1 MSQPVVTSHQISMT
15 EWLAA
20 IGQAEESNAFREE
33 DNRKAKRLEILF
45 QIMGVPYERPEKLSA
60 RDLSDL
66 APNFKS
72 ILDERGQELCAIRLV
87 PKKPELPKLRQRG
100 LTIQDCYENWFLK
113 QQIDPDDYDAFICPH
128 SETLLW
134 SATFVVNERG
144 VYGEIVRG
152 LHSQLTHGYTENQL
166 YQFAWDFD
174 EWRWSPEVDTEAAQQ
189 VSRMLELLKTE
200 DESVQAKLGQELN
213 AEFAH
218 GYLKGYF
225 ESTVWPDNKVYII
238 DYNRLLP
245 KYLPDFVDLASPA
258 EDAAEIRGAVACPGH
273 ASGRVRIMLEPE
285 TAEFSPG
292 DILVCDMTDVRYL
305 PFMKDAGAIITD
317 RGSILSHAAIVSRE
331 LKKPCI
337 IGTRV
342 ATSVLHD
349 GDEVEVDAEKG
360 IVRILRKKY

>member
-1 MSQPVVTSHQISMT
+1 MT

-33 DNRKAKRLEILF
+33 DNRKAKRLEILYKT
-45 QIMGVPYERPEKLSA
+45 MGVPYERPESLPA
-60 RDLSDL
+60 RELSDL
-66 APNFKS
+66 GPRFKE
-72 ILDERGQELCAIRLV
+72 ILETRGDELCAIRLV

-100 LTIQDCYENWFLK
+100 LSIRDCYENWFLK
-113 QQIDPDDYDAFICPH
+113 QDIDAADYDAFLCPH

-134 SATFVVNERG
+134 SATFVVSDRG

-174 EWRWSPEVDTEAAQQ
+174 EWHWSPGYDEEAASQ
-189 VSRMLELLKTE
+189 VLRMLALLKTD
-200 DESVQAKLGQELN
+200 DEAARSSVTTEMN
-213 AEFAH
+213 AEFTH
-218 GYLKGYF
+218 GHLKGYF

-245 KYLPDFVDLASPA
+245 KYLPEFVELTGSS
-258 EDAAEIRGAVACPGH
+258 EDAEEIRGAVASTGH
-273 ASGRVRIMLEPE
+273 ASGRVRIMLDPE
-285 TAEFSPG
+285 AAEFTAG

-305 PFMKDAGAIITD
+305 PYMKDAGAIITD

-331 LKKPCI
+331 LGKPCI
-337 IGTRV
+337 IGTKV
-342 ATSVLHD
+342 ATQVLRD
-349 GDEVEVDAEKG
+349 GDEVEVDAERG
-360 IVRILRKKY
+360 VVRIVKKS